1 MTMFTQTCTLL
12 VIEDDPAYLDNIE
25 VILRMEGFRVL
36 KALGATSAL
45 ALLQQ
50 EIPDLILCDIMMPE
64 MDGYTFFDMLKQDNA
79 LAVIPV
85 IFITA
90 LGHRNDIRKGM
101 AAGVDD
107 YLTKPFSTDELVAAV
122 NGRLDR
128 VKSLKQKASQTSLK
142 KDVDWLRN
150 RITKRELEVLL
161 LVGGG
166 ATSKQIAQ
174 QLSISIRTVE
184 NHRTHIMEKLDVSN
198 AAALAHWV
206 PVARQL

>member
-1 MTMFTQTCTLL
+1 MTTSSQTCTLL

-25 VILRMEGFRVL
+25 VVLRMEGFRVL

-45 ALLQQ
+45 ALLHN

-79 LAVIPV
+79 LAVIPF

-90 LGHRNDIRKGM
+90 LGHRNEIRKGM

-107 YLTKPFSTDELVAAV
+107 YLTKPFSTEELVAAV
-122 NGRLDR
+122 YGRLER
-128 VKSLKQKASQTSLK
+128 VNALKQKASQTSLK
-142 KDVDWLRN
+142 KDIDWLRN

-166 ATSKQIAQ
+166 ASSKLIAK
-174 QLSISIRTVE
+174 QLGISIRTVE
-184 NHRTHIMEKLDVSN
+184 NHRTHLMEKLDAPN
-198 AAALAHWV
+198 AATLAHWAL
-206 PVARQL
+206 VARQL

>member
-1 MTMFTQTCTLL
+1 MTTSTQTFTLL
-12 VIEDDPAYLDNIE
+12 AIEDDPAYLDNIE

-45 ALLQQ
+45 ALLQH

-79 LAVIPV
+79 LAAIPF

-90 LGHRNDIRKGM
+90 LDHRNDIRKGM

-107 YLTKPFSTDELVAAV
+107 YLTKPFSTEELVAAV
-122 NGRLDR
+122 YGRLER
-128 VKSLKQKASQTSLK
+128 VNALKQKASQTSLK

-150 RITKRELEVLL
+150 QITKRELEVLL

-166 ATSKQIAQ
+166 ATSKQIAK
-174 QLSISIRTVE
+174 QLCISIRTVE
-184 NHRTHIMEKLDVSN
+184 NHRTHLMGKLDAPN
-198 AAALAHWV
+198 AATLAHWAL
-206 PVARQL
+206 VARQL